1 MTPQEHYLHFDK
13 ICGSW
18 PVLQEKRKKELASY
32 DLENKKSHERDIAY
46 GEDMIEGKRIDSMDE
61 AVHEL

>member
-1 MTPQEHYLHFDK
+1 MALGQCFK
-13 ICGSW
+13 
-18 PVLQEKRKKELASY
+18 KKELASC